1 MTALRALAGDLN
13 RAVAILLS
21 GVALGLAAAVALTSH
36 PVPTISQAV
45 FGVVG
50 WVFPGLFVALMVLGL
65 VSILRLWRGIE
76 SAVWR
81 QTGLQAA
88 SCIATLALTCTLLG
102 ISLGIGALAETPL
115 TPETVTEVISTLT
128 ERFSMA
134 FMTTVIGLPV
144 SALMRSAVMI
154 LAARGDIREDGS

>member
-1 MTALRALAGDLN
+1 MSALRSCGGDLN
-13 RAVAILLS
+13 LALAVLLS
-21 GVALGLAAAVALTSH
+21 GIALGLAVAVAVTSY
-36 PVPTISQAV
+36 PVPKISQAV

-50 WVFPGLFVALMVLGL
+50 WIFPTLLAALILLGM
-65 VSILRLWRGIE
+65 VSILRLWRC
-76 SAVWR
+76 SASAFWR

-115 TPETVTEVISTLT
+115 TPDTVTQVISALT
-128 ERFSMA
+128 DRFSIA

-144 SALMRSAVMI
+144 SALIRSAVLI
-154 LAARGDIREDGS
+154 LSARGHAQEGRS